1 MHPERLG
8 ISSEPVAAKNGL
20 IQYLHHL
27 EKPDSGIKH
36 LQIGGPMGLE
46 KPDWQ
51 RLCEAAANEE
61 DPKKLAEL
69 MTKISRGI
77 KEKEDRLRQQYQ
89 PLRQA
94 PTLGD

>member
-1 MHPERLG
+1 
-8 ISSEPVAAKNGL
+8 
-20 IQYLHHL
+20 
-27 EKPDSGIKH
+27 
-36 LQIGGPMGLE
+36 
-46 KPDWQ
+46 
-51 RLCEAAANEE
+51 LCEAAANEE
-61 DPKKLAEL
+61 DPKKLPEL

>member
-1 MHPERLG
+1 
-8 ISSEPVAAKNGL
+8 
-20 IQYLHHL
+20 
-27 EKPDSGIKH
+27 
-36 LQIGGPMGLE
+36 MGLE

>member
-1 MHPERLG
+1 ML
-8 ISSEPVAAKNGL
+8 NL
-20 IQYLHHL
+20 
-27 EKPDSGIKH
+27 GIKH
-36 LQIGGPMGLE
+36 NEYGGPMGLE

-61 DPKKLAEL
+61 DPKKLPEL